1 MAITIRDV
9 AQAAGVSTATVS
21 NVLNKTGKV
30 GAKTQR
36 HVRSTV
42 KRLGYVPD
50 VHARRLASSERTTLG
65 IIVSDIENP
74 FFPEVIK
81 SFETRAQQLGYDAIL
96 SDTNYD
102 PHRTQQAAERMMEH
116 KVRGVAIMT
125 SEISMKL
132 VHELARRKIAV
143 TFLDLA
149 PVKMNEEKSELQ
161 GLRNPEF
168 WKDYHQNVQSQI
180 EKINAL
186 LKDLWTASSN
196 PSAPFSDQV
205 SLYQVIGDTIRS
217 HKEAFAARR
226 IEIENRI
233 PDDLP
238 QLRVDKPKFTRLF
251 ELLLKEELAMLP
263 AGSRITLKAGLSD
276 GPPPEIVVQIHDNG
290 PGLPEEALRAVFDP
304 FVVRSQTPSEYGIH
318 LMACFFIVHHHG
330 GSIEAKTQ
338 PGQGTSFTLHLP
350 LQAEPALAST
360 SDTDFLRK
368 ALLNENL
375 WEKLLSSA

>member
-21 NVLNKTGKV
+21 NVLNHTGKV

-36 HVRSTV
+36 HVLSTV

-50 VHARRLASSERTTLG
+50 VHARRLASNESTTLG

-102 PHRTQQAAERMMEH
+102 PQRTQKAAERMMEH

-149 PVKMNEEKSELQ
+149 PVRDYMSNLRIDYGSGIEQIVRYLNGNGHKRIAFVAGRAGLKSNTFRLQAYEKCMHEL
-161 GLRNPEF
+161 GLQPGPVLPGNLRFDGGLEAGFAVARLRPRPTA
-168 WKDYHQNVQSQI
+168 VVA
-180 EKINAL
+180 INDLTAIGVIKAL
-186 LKDLWTASSN
+186 LQSGCRVPEDISVTGFDKTRLAEYSN
-196 PSAPFSDQV
+196 PSLTTVDIHRDLLGCMAADALDELSSSANPH
-205 SLYQVIGDTIRS
+205 G
-217 HKEAFAARR
+217 KEYR
-226 IEIENRI
+226 I
-233 PDDLP
+233 DA
-238 QLRVDKPKFTRLF
+238 
-251 ELLLKEELAMLP
+251 EL
-263 AGSRITLKAGLSD
+263 
-276 GPPPEIVVQIHDNG
+276 VVG
-290 PGLPEEALRAVFDP
+290 
-304 FVVRSQTPSEYGIH
+304 
-318 LMACFFIVHHHG
+318 
-330 GSIEAKTQ
+330 
-338 PGQGTSFTLHLP
+338 
-350 LQAEPALAST
+350 AST
-360 SDTDFLRK
+360 GPAPRAEL
-368 ALLNENL
+368 
-375 WEKLLSSA
+375 